1 MRAASRGAPHRESG
15 CTNVAARLPPRILH
29 SAAVEARLVLLET
42 GGSRELGVQH
52 SFTALWASCWA
63 LLRLL
68 VVFKICGWRM
78 VPAVQTG
85 GQAAPGGQVLTL
97 SHPDL
102 EAMLREAQC
111 PDMCHRPRSPV
122 CRLW

>member
-1 MRAASRGAPHRESG
+1 MKAASRGAPHWESG
-15 CTNVAARLPPRILH
+15 CTDVVQAASTY
-29 SAAVEARLVLLET
+29 SAQ
-42 GGSRELGVQH
+42 GSSRGKACTSRDWGEQGACGTTFL
-52 SFTALWASCWA
+52 SALWASCWA

-78 VPAVQTG
+78 VPAVLTG
-85 GQAAPGGQVLTL
+85 GQEAPGGQVLTL

-102 EAMLREAQC
+102 EAMLRGAQC
-111 PDMCHRPRSPV
+111 PDLCHRPRSPV